1 MADYFAHPNR
11 AGRFPPVVQALLIA
25 NGIGFLLLGLGDAF
39 GFDRDSLIVNFAL
52 WPLDTPNFVDGP
64 IGLQQVPQFQFW
76 QLITYAF
83 LHAGLLHLFFNMFAL
98 WMFGT
103 AMEHVWGSR
112 RFLVYF
118 LVCIVG
124 AAIAQ
129 LIVTSGTD
137 TIHPTVGASGGVFGI
152 LLAFGM
158 RFPNQYILLLIP
170 PVPIQMVRPRLRC
183 ARALSR
189 HLRDAGGGGALRPP
203 GRHGRRV
210 CANPLLAWQAALETS
225 LPRAIGKV
233 L

>member
-25 NGIGFLLLGLGDAF
+25 NGIGFLLLGLGDAL

-52 WPLDTPNFVDGP
+52 WPLDTPSYVEGP
-64 IGLQQVPQFQFW
+64 IGLQQVPQFQLW

-103 AMEHVWGSR
+103 AMEQVWGSR
-112 RFLVYF
+112 RFLTYF

-124 AAIAQ
+124 AAVAQ
-129 LIVTSGTD
+129 LIVTSGSG

-170 PVPIQMVRPRLRC
+170 PVPI
-183 ARALSR
+183 RAKWFVL
-189 HLRDAGGGGALRPP
+189 GYGALELYL
-203 GRHGRRV
+203 GISGT
-210 CANPLLAWQAALETS
+210 QAGVAHFAHLGGMVAGFVLILYWRGK
-225 LPRAIGKV
+225 LPWKPRYRE

>member
-103 AMEHVWGSR
+103 AMEQVWGSR
-112 RFLVYF
+112 RFLTYF

-124 AAIAQ
+124 AAVAQ
-129 LIVTSGTD
+129 LIVTSGSD

-170 PVPIQMVRPRLRC
+170 PVPI
-183 ARALSR
+183 RAKWFVL
-189 HLRDAGGGGALRPP
+189 GYGALELYL
-203 GRHGRRV
+203 GISGT
-210 CANPLLAWQAALETS
+210 QAGVAHFAHLGGMVAGFVLILYWRGK
-225 LPRAIGKV
+225 LPWKPRYRE